1 MNLRCGSG
9 CLGII
14 WMILGSLLPL
24 FDFKSCLFSLLV
36 SKKQFVRTIYYTTC
50 LSKETIHKICHYME
64 WIIKTMQGSPELAIF
79 LTLALGF
86 AVGQIKIKGFG
97 LGSVTGVLLMGV
109 LIGQL
114 GIVISPTVKSTFFL
128 IFLFAVGYSVGPQ
141 FIHGLKKDGLPQIA
155 FAAIVCVACL
165 VVAWVAAL
173 IAGFNIGNAAGLL
186 AGANTISAV
195 IGVATDT
202 INQLGISDEQK
213 HSFINQIPV
222 AYAVTYI
229 FGTAGTAWFLASVG
243 PKLLGKNIVEQTKE
257 YEKTLGGSINEEDTS
272 LEYAYDGT
280 TFRVIEVNNDYF
292 NQQRTVQEVE
302 DMLVQKGWPVYI
314 ERIRPLNGT
323 IIQEPTPDIKI
334 SKGDR
339 LVLNGPIDTL
349 ISDENS
355 IGVEVA
361 DIELLDFKAEAIR
374 VIVSNKAVIG
384 KVLQELKTAK
394 ERHGAIIRKI
404 HRGKVTIPLLK
415 NVTLQRGDIVE
426 IEGRKADVDRF
437 AAYLGYAEHPTSVTD
452 ILYVGLGIFLG
463 GILGSLTLHTGNIP
477 LSLSASGGVLIM
489 GIVFGWAR
497 SLRPTF
503 GAIPEPAI
511 WLMNNLGL
519 NVFIAVVGINA
530 GPDFIA
536 GLKAAGVNLFIAGIF
551 VSLVP
556 MLIGILLGRFVFKF
570 QPAIT
575 LGACAGART
584 TTAALGA
591 LEDALKS
598 KVPALSYTTTYA
610 VGNTLLI
617 IWGVVIVLLMS

>member
-1 MNLRCGSG
+1 
-9 CLGII
+9 
-14 WMILGSLLPL
+14 
-24 FDFKSCLFSLLV
+24 
-36 SKKQFVRTIYYTTC
+36 
-50 LSKETIHKICHYME
+50 ME
-64 WIIKTMQGSPELAIF
+64 WLIKTLQNSPELAIF

-114 GIVISPTVKSTFFL
+114 DIVVSPTVKSTFFL

-155 FAAIVCVACL
+155 FAALVCVACL

-173 IAGFNIGNAAGLL
+173 IAGFDIGNAAGLL

-202 INQLGISDEQK
+202 INQLTISDEQK
-213 HSFINQIPV
+213 NTFINQIPV

-229 FGTAGTAWFLASVG
+229 FGTAGTAWFLASIG
-243 PKLLGKNIVEQTKE
+243 PKLLGKNVIEQTKE
-257 YEKTLGGSINEEDTS
+257 YEATLGGALNEEDS
-272 LEYAYDGT
+272 SMEYAYDGT
-280 TFRVIEVNNDYF
+280 TFRSIEVTNDFF
-292 NQQRTVQEVE
+292 NGGKTVQQLE
-302 DMLVQKGWPVYI
+302 DALVQKGWPVYV
-314 ERIRPLNGT
+314 ERIRPVNGQ
-323 IIQEPTPDIKI
+323 IIQEPTPDNII
-334 SKGDR
+334 NKGDR
-339 LVLNGPIDTL
+339 LVLNGPIDSL
-349 ISDENS
+349 ISDENA

-374 VIVSNKAVIG
+374 VLVSNKTVIG
-384 KVLQELKTAK
+384 KTLQELKTSK
-394 ERHGAIIRKI
+394 DRHGVIIRKI

-415 NVTLQRGDIVE
+415 NVKLQRGDIIE
-426 IEGRKADVDRF
+426 LEGRKSDVDRF
-437 AAYLGYAEHPTSVTD
+437 AGYLGYAERPTNVTD
-452 ILYVGLGIFLG
+452 LLYVGLGIFLG
-463 GILGSLTLHTGNIP
+463 GILGSLTLRTGNIP

-489 GIVFGWAR
+489 GILFGWAR
-497 SLRPTF
+497 SMRPTF
-503 GAIPEPAI
+503 GAIPEPAV
-511 WLMNNLGL
+511 WLMNNMGL
-519 NVFIAVVGINA
+519 NIFIAVVGINA

-536 GLKAAGVNLFIAGIF
+536 GLKAAGVSLFIAGIF

-556 MLIGILLGRFVFKF
+556 MLIGLMLGRFVFKF
-570 QPAIT
+570 HPAIT

-591 LEDALKS
+591 LQDSLKS